1 MATWQQPLF
10 AFSSYYRGLIIYWS
24 GVQVPEGPHQNPS
37 ITRGV
42 FAIQQYSDIV
52 KYMANG
58 DTKSGDTLLIMIPK
72 APNSELPYN
81 HIDD

>member
-24 GVQVPEGPHQNPS
+24 GVRVPEGPHQNPS

-58 DTKSGDTLLIMIPK
+58 DTLLIMIPK
-72 APNSELPYN
+72 APNSELPYGY
-81 HIDD
+81 IDD